1 MHNDHDIKSLEKV
14 TKYLS
19 ETQNCSFMKNAAD
32 LSPWFAAEVRI
43 ASNVLIPEI
52 MDDKQN

>member
-1 MHNDHDIKSLEKV
+1 
-14 TKYLS
+14 
-19 ETQNCSFMKNAAD
+19 MKNAAD